1 MSEHETDTPP
11 TDEPAVEAVSE
22 GIEAV
27 VESEAAAADAVVA
40 DAVEAAAGENGAA
53 EAVADAESVGAVEA
67 VAAVVDVADVA
78 AASAGEPAPGS
89 AAATETAGDA
99 PAPAPAKAK
108 AKGADKPA
116 DASAAGRGRPR
127 RQLAELVVGEKLKG
141 KVVGLSKF
149 GAFVDI
155 GATTDGLVHLTE
167 LPGKR
172 VRTAEEAVSS
182 GDSVEVFVKDVDLD
196 KGRISLSMRPPVGRP
211 MNGLAVGDVVTGH
224 VTTITKYGAFIDI
237 GSDTEGLVH
246 ISEMSSGFVSRP
258 EDIVQAG
265 GEVEVRIKELDVERK
280 RISLSMVGLA
290 GDAAAAAEAEQ
301 RASGGGDF
309 GGGGGYGGGGGGGG
323 RDRGRSRDR
332 DREPEVYVPEEPAE
346 RMPTVVELALRR
358 AMGEDVDGD
367 GGERGKGKGDKGKK
381 AAAREMSDVYAKM
394 LADYRESKGES

>member
-1 MSEHETDTPP
+1 MSEQETDTPP
-11 TDEPAVEAVSE
+11 TDEPAVEAASE
-22 GIEAV
+22 VIEAAVEAEAV
-27 VESEAAAADAVVA
+27 VADAVVA
-40 DAVEAAAGENGAA
+40 DE
-53 EAVADAESVGAVEA
+53 VEA
-67 VAAVVDVADVA
+67 VAEEDAAAEAAIVAAADVVADVETV
-78 AASAGEPAPGS
+78 SAGEPAAES
-89 AAATETAGDA
+89 AAAAEPAGE
-99 PAPAPAKAK
+99 APAPAKAK
-108 AKGADKPA
+108 AKGGDKPA
-116 DASAAGRGRPR
+116 DPAAGRGRPR

-182 GDSVEVFVKDVDLD
+182 GDSVEVFVKDVDLE
-196 KGRISLSMRPPVGRP
+196 KGRISLSMRPAVGRP

-265 GEVEVRIKELDVERK
+265 AEVEVRIKELDVERK

-309 GGGGGYGGGGGGGG
+309 GGGGGYGGGGGGG

-367 GGERGKGKGDKGKK
+367 GGERGKGRGDKGKK